1 MAYALGFPKDVT
13 ERIYSMRDWT
23 WEKIKRG
30 GKTRSARCFHT
41 DPIDLNTADRDKPL
55 ITTFR
60 DMPTFMSG
68 RPYGVMG
75 QPTRGPIR
83 KAYVP
88 SCEEHPD
95 RQWQPMS
102 LEDEVDYNQ
111 GRWLG
116 TIDVWRYMGTSRQ
129 INGQVFPNWDC
140 VEEFNPT
147 GEEVDALQDKMDS
160 SLSKL
165 FWVCQPCD
173 DEESREMMRRIN
185 A

>member
-30 GKTRSARCFHT
+30 GKTRSASCFHT
-41 DPIDLNTADRDKPL
+41 ESIDQNTADRDKPI

-68 RPYGVMG
+68 RPYGVTG

-102 LEDEVDYNQ
+102 LEDGVDYNQ

-116 TIDVWRYMGTSRQ
+116 YIDVWGRIVNAKVR
-129 INGQVFPNWDC
+129 PNW
-140 VEEFNPT
+140 EFHEFRPT
-147 GEEVDALQDKMDS
+147 GPGVDALQNKMDI